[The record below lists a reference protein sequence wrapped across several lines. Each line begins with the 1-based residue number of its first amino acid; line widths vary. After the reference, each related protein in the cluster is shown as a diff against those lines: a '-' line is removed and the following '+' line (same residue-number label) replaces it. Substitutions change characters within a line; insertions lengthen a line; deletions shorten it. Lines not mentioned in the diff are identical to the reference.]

1 MGDLVKSGSER
12 IDMMLG
18 GGIPRGS
25 IILVEES
32 NEELSSFPS
41 GFLTLKFLYEGLKSG
56 ETGVLVLSEHLP
68 GWYIS
73 HALSIG
79 MDLGPHKSS
88 SLLKIV
94 DAFTS
99 LSGSVNDQEEA
110 QENIMVRSPSYG
122 SEFSSK
128 LLDLY
133 SQLEDKLSTTRTVMD
148 SLSIS
153 IYMMGFSE
161 IWKMLLKI
169 IAQSGRTGHTGLLI
183 LYPQMHEP
191 KEVAALERIVDGII
205 EFRGERVKS
214 SVEYSLRV
222 KKMRGTDY
230 SMETIRYF
238 KTGES
243 MTFE

>member
-1 MGDLVKSGSER
+1 MVK
-12 IDMMLG
+12 
-18 GGIPRGS
+18 
-25 IILVEES
+25 
-32 NEELSSFPS
+32 
-41 GFLTLKFLYEGLKSG
+41 
-56 ETGVLVLSEHLP
+56 
-68 GWYIS
+68 
-73 HALSIG
+73 
-79 MDLGPHKSS
+79 
-88 SLLKIV
+88 
-94 DAFTS
+94 
-99 LSGSVNDQEEA
+99 
-110 QENIMVRSPSYG
+110 SPSYG

-191 KEVAALERIVDGII
+191 REVAALERIVDGII

-214 SVEYSLRV
+214 SVDYSLRV
-222 KKMRGTDY
+222 KKLRGTDY
-230 SMETIRYF
+230 SLETIRYF